1 MSKGNRTWGMVTP
14 QQKLIA
20 TADKFGNKGI
30 KDQQGTSRIIY
41 DTLPMDGRTEFRFFE
56 ESNNRNFPRTNMG
69 AFGNKMGV
77 GETMAIE
84 RAYFTVMTFQA
95 PPNQNVINAIST
107 LSVAFPNIL
116 AGELNIISANSTT
129 LKQLATL
136 SFEPSYNKSA
146 MHSNAYNFEFD
157 TDLTLQ
163 PLLEFIF
170 QLRTAVYTP
179 IANTELRLTLE
190 GVGSIIS
197 PRNTQ

>member
-1 MSKGNRTWGMVTP
+1 MKNRGNWGMVTP

-84 RAYFTVMTFQA
+84 RAYFTVMTFDA
-95 PPNQNVINAIST
+95 VNPNIINAIST
-107 LSVAFPNIL
+107 LSVAFPNVL

-129 LKQLATL
+129 LKQLSTL

>member
-1 MSKGNRTWGMVTP
+1 MKNQRNWGMVTP

-20 TADKFGNKGI
+20 TANKFGNSGI
-30 KDQQGTSRIIY
+30 KDQQGTTRVIY
-41 DTLPMDGRTEFRFFE
+41 DSLPLDGRTEFRFFE

-84 RAYFTVMTFQA
+84 RAYFTVMTFNGAGTQIIA
-95 PPNQNVINAIST
+95 VST
-107 LSVAFPNIL
+107 LSVAFPSIIT
-116 AGELNIISANSTT
+116 GELNIISANSTT
-129 LKQLATL
+129 LKQLSTL

-170 QLRTAVYTP
+170 QLRTGTYVA

>member
-1 MSKGNRTWGMVTP
+1 
-14 QQKLIA
+14 
-20 TADKFGNKGI
+20 
-30 KDQQGTSRIIY
+30 
-41 DTLPMDGRTEFRFFE
+41 
-56 ESNNRNFPRTNMG
+56 
-69 AFGNKMGV
+69 
-77 GETMAIE
+77 
-84 RAYFTVMTFQA
+84 
-95 PPNQNVINAIST
+95 
-107 LSVAFPNIL
+107 
-116 AGELNIISANSTT
+116 
-129 LKQLATL
+129 
-136 SFEPSYNKSA
+136 

>member
-1 MSKGNRTWGMVTP
+1 MKKGQNWGMVTP

-30 KDQQGTSRIIY
+30 KDQQGTTRIIY
-41 DTLPMDGRTEFRFFE
+41 DTLPLDGRTEFRFFE

-84 RAYFTVMTFQA
+84 RIYFSVMTFQA
-95 PPNQNVINAIST
+95 PPNQNVLNAIST

-129 LKQLATL
+129 LKQLAVL
-136 SFEPSYNKSA
+136 STEPSYNKSA

-170 QLRTAVYTP
+170 QLRSGVYTP
-179 IANTELRLTLE
+179 IANTELRITLE